1 MTEQGRNV
9 SKFMEQPPHSQRS
22 QSLFRRLLFPYSGE
36 EPLSLRQSQRVILAW
51 AIPIPLSMSLCTVA
65 LSALLTAITYKTVLL
80 FVLAFLSG
88 LLLFGSLGW
97 LIVSMNNR
105 SAYLRQE
112 RKARGVRST
121 GNTSNH
127 QWR

>member
-1 MTEQGRNV
+1 
-9 SKFMEQPPHSQRS
+9 MEQPPHSH
-22 QSLFRRLLFPYSGE
+22 QSFFRRLLFPYSGE
-36 EPLSLRQSQRVILAW
+36 EALTPRQSLRVILAW
-51 AIPIPLSMSLCTVA
+51 AIPIPLSMSLCTLA
-65 LSALLTAITYKTVLL
+65 LSALLRATVYQTILL

-88 LLLFGSLGW
+88 LLIFGGLGW

-112 RKARGVRST
+112 RKARGVGNTGKT